1 MQRLSGE
8 SSLDG
13 WRRYRCRRNAPVV
26 AEPSGYGRK
35 SLSRA
40 SRLRQAGSDFAMTVF
55 RPVRPGTWTAH
66 LSPRAAAL
74 RNTQP
79 SVLPPAESAGFH
91 AKRHCPAFQVF
102 GPFPQVCRCRP
113 GRGDFPAARTV
124 IQVGVGAGPSRGLG
138 SAMTCRT
145 PRIQP
150 RCRTACTRSAGPTS
164 GSHARTHPRRFAHG
178 PDALVPQ
185 LFLFVCRSRCE
196 VCWKVARDREA
207 PHKGWSRPGS
217 RPKWPILPLHAKGR
231 GKGL

>member
-1 MQRLSGE
+1 MVCHRWSHRERRLRSMG
-8 SSLDG
+8 SP
-13 WRRYRCRRNAPVV
+13 CRRTRTSVRRAVGNANSVGAKQLKAVV
-26 AEPSGYGRK
+26 VK
-35 SLSRA
+35 T
-40 SRLRQAGSDFAMTVF
+40 AGGSVA
-55 RPVRPGTWTAH
+55 PGTRC
-66 LSPRAAAL
+66 LVLFL
-74 RNTQP
+74 R
-79 SVLPPAESAGFH
+79 SGAPPWSWGF
-91 AKRHCPAFQVF
+91 
-102 GPFPQVCRCRP
+102 P
-113 GRGDFPAARTV
+113 GGKNCDSGRSRR
-124 IQVGVGAGPSRGLG
+124 GPSRGLG

-178 PDALVPQ
+178 PDALAPQ